1 MNYVMIKKLMK
12 KFICTFCLCFS
23 FISMLGQSQSESS
36 KALDKVNDYVMEVLG
51 AFFMNPDNSHNNKVV
66 YEKIKDVDDF
76 YSEELENK
84 YKSPYYESY
93 TVREYYDKIERMKNI
108 TGVMRDFLNP
118 LAGYVGGSIDGP
130 SFDIILKPIF
140 DQFDW
145 SCKKLSVNCSDIIFY
160 EYTYK
165 NFKMLLAYN
174 TRSEASRSQKEQG
187 IYNDNEVKCFAY
199 NKAFRRVDWFAK
211 LVVRGGKYRIVEF
224 KDDTNNVYN
233 NLLKA
238 TSKRLD

>member
-1 MNYVMIKKLMK
+1 MK
-12 KFICTFCLCFS
+12 KFICTFFFYFT
-23 FISMLGQSQSESS
+23 FISIFGQSQSESS
-36 KALDKVNDYVMEVLG
+36 KALGEVNDYVMEILG
-51 AFFMNPDNSHNNKVV
+51 AFFLNPNNNYNNKIV
-66 YEKIKDVDDF
+66 YEKIKDVDKF

-108 TGVMRDFLNP
+108 TGVMCDFLNP

-140 DQFDW
+140 DQFGW

-160 EYTYK
+160 EYSYK

-174 TRSEASRSQKEQG
+174 TRSEASRYLQERG
-187 IYNDNEVKCFAY
+187 IYHDNEVKCFAY
-199 NKAFRRVDWFAK
+199 IKVYRKIDWFTK

-224 KDDTNNVYN
+224 KDDVNNNYK
-233 NLLKA
+233 NLIKA
-238 TSKRLD
+238 TSNRLN

>member
-1 MNYVMIKKLMK
+1 
-12 KFICTFCLCFS
+12 
-23 FISMLGQSQSESS
+23 
-36 KALDKVNDYVMEVLG
+36 
-51 AFFMNPDNSHNNKVV
+51 
-66 YEKIKDVDDF
+66 
-76 YSEELENK
+76 
-84 YKSPYYESY
+84 
-93 TVREYYDKIERMKNI
+93 MKNI